1 MKKTIHLPTLF
12 IMIIVLAH
20 NKIRENSRMSLEQN
34 AVVFAAQETNINARN
49 VLSVLNLMITEQC
62 TVPFVARYRKEVT
75 GGMDEVQIR
84 AIQESYENYIE
95 REKRREYILDAIKKM
110 ELMTPELEKKIMLAA
125 TINQLEDLY
134 APYKAKKK
142 SKGMVAK
149 EAGLDALAE
158 IILNSPKNKEQLK
171 AEFGDKFNKV
181 ELKFTN
187 FEECY
192 AGALDIIIEMMAH
205 DPESKEILRKDYWSD
220 ALIKSTKRDKAEQE
234 DKDWMKYKD
243 YFDFSQKASELKEP
257 KAGHRFLAMR
267 RGMTSKTLKVDVIF
281 PEEIALGLLK
291 KRFFDKGNL
300 GCMTDLEMA
309 AKKAYLNYIH
319 PSLDLELKSEL
330 KKVSDETAISVFG
343 INLKNLLL
351 QPYLGSKAVIGVD
364 PGIRTGCKIVIVDN
378 TGKLLADCVIYPH
391 EPRMQVKE
399 SAAILEAIIEQF
411 KVHHIAIGSGTYGR
425 ETLLFIQENV
435 PQVKANKVNATLISE
450 AGASVYSASDI
461 AREEFPDKDPTVR
474 GAVSIARRFQDP
486 LAELVKIDPKSIGV
500 GQYQHDVNQ
509 ARLKKSLEGVVES
522 CVNFVGVDLNTASA
536 PLLAYVSGIGPGLAT
551 NVIKYREQNG
561 GFKDRK
567 EILKVTR
574 FSPKVFEQAAGF
586 LRIYNGK
593 EPLDATFI
601 HPERYEVLSN
611 WARKNSIEVKDL
623 IADKDMVMKLERDSD
638 FKLEVGEFT
647 FNDMVKALKSPSQDP
662 RTEFKS
668 FEYRKDISKIGDLK
682 IGEWYPGQVTNI
694 TQFGAF
700 VDIGIKENGLLH
712 VSQISDTFVADA
724 MTALKVGQEV
734 KVQVLD
740 IDYDRGRISLTA
752 KTGAQV
758 TRTASTGTS
767 PGQARGNNARPQA
780 TPAPAPAL
788 KNNAFAGLKNL
799 KL

>member
-1 MKKTIHLPTLF
+1 
-12 IMIIVLAH
+12 
-20 NKIRENSRMSLEQN
+20 MSLEQN
-34 AVVFAAQETNINARN
+34 AVIFAAQETNINARN

-84 AIQESYENYIE
+84 AIHESYENYIE

-110 ELMTPELEKKIMLAA
+110 EAMTPELEKKIKAA
-125 TINQLEDLY
+125 DTINQLEDLY

-142 SKGMVAK
+142 SKGMVAI
-149 EAGLDALAE
+149 EAGLQALSD
-158 IILNSPKNKEQLK
+158 IILSTPKTKEQLK
-171 AEFGDKFNKV
+171 AEFGDKFNKPD
-181 ELKFTN
+181 LKFTT

-192 AGALDIIIEMMAH
+192 AGAMDIIIEMMAH
-205 DPESKEILRKDYWSD
+205 DPETKEILRKDYWSD
-220 ALIKSTKRDKAEQE
+220 AKIVSTKRDKAEQE
-234 DKDWMKYKD
+234 DKDWLKYKD
-243 YFDFSQKASELKEP
+243 YFEFSQKASELKEP

-267 RGMTSKTLKVDVIF
+267 RGMTSKTLKVDVSF
-281 PEEIALGLLK
+281 PEEVATGLLK
-291 KRFFDKGNL
+291 KRFFDKGHL
-300 GCMTDLEMA
+300 GCMSDLELA

-330 KKVSDETAISVFG
+330 KRVSDETAISVFG

-351 QPYLGSKAVIGVD
+351 QPYLGPKSVIGVD
-364 PGIRTGCKIVIVDN
+364 PGVRTGCKIVIIDN
-378 TGKLLADCVIYPH
+378 TGKLLGDCVIYPH

-399 SAAILEAIIEQF
+399 SAAILQAIIEQF
-411 KVHHIAIGSGTYGR
+411 NVHHIAIGSGTYGR
-425 ETLLFIQENV
+425 ETLTFIQENV
-435 PQVKANKVNATLISE
+435 PQVKAGKTNATLISE
-450 AGASVYSASDI
+450 AGASVYSASEI
-461 AREEFPDKDPTVR
+461 AASEFPDKDVTVR

-551 NVIKYREQNG
+551 NVVKFREQNG

-601 HPERYEVLSN
+601 HPERYEVLSA
-611 WARKNSIEVKDL
+611 WAKKNSIEVKDL
-623 IADKDMVMKLERDSD
+623 IADKEMVSKLERDSD
-638 FKLEVGEFT
+638 FKKEVGEFT

-682 IGEWYPGQVTNI
+682 VGEWYPGQVTNI

-734 KVQVLD
+734 KVQVLE

-758 TRTASTGTS
+758 
-767 PGQARGNNARPQA
+767 ARPAAGAPQGQRSNSKPQA
-780 TPAPAPAL
+780 VPAPAPAL

>member
-1 MKKTIHLPTLF
+1 MF
-12 IMIIVLAH
+12 IVLAH
-20 NKIRENSRMSLEQN
+20 NFAHITLENLRMSLEQN
-34 AVVFAAQETNINARN
+34 AVIFAAQETQINARN
-49 VLSVLNLMITEQC
+49 VLAVLNLMVTEQC

-84 AIQESYENYIE
+84 SIHEAYENYLE
-95 REKRREYILDAIKKM
+95 REKRREFILDAIKKM
-110 ELMTPELEKKIMLAA
+110 EQLTPELEKKIKAA
-125 TINQLEDLY
+125 DTINQLEDLY

-142 SKGMVAK
+142 SKGMIAK
-149 EAGLDALAE
+149 EAGLDPLAE
-158 IILNSPKNKEQLK
+158 IILSTPKTKEQLK
-171 AEFGDKFNKV
+171 AEFGDKFNKP
-181 ELKFTN
+181 ELKFTT

-205 DPESKEILRKDYWSD
+205 DPETKEILRKDFWSD
-220 ALIKSTKRDKAEQE
+220 ALVKSTKREKAELE

-267 RGMTSKTLKVDVIF
+267 RGMTSKTLKVDVVF
-281 PEEIALGLLK
+281 PEEVALGLLK
-291 KRFFDKGNL
+291 RRFFDKGNL
-300 GCMTDLEMA
+300 GCFSDLELA
-309 AKKAYLNYIH
+309 AKKAYLNYIY
-319 PSLDLELKSEL
+319 PSLDLEIKSEL
-330 KKVSDETAISVFG
+330 KRISDEGAISVFG

-351 QPYLGSKAVIGVD
+351 QPYLGSKSVIGVD
-364 PGIRTGCKIVIVDN
+364 PGVRTGCKVVIIDS
-378 TGKLLADCVIYPH
+378 TGKLLGDCVIYPH
-391 EPRMQVKE
+391 EPKNQVKE
-399 SAAILEAIIEQF
+399 SAAILQAIIEQF
-411 KVHHIAIGSGTYGR
+411 NVHHIAIGSGTFGR
-425 ETLLFIQENV
+425 ETLQFIQENV
-435 PQVKANKVNATLISE
+435 PQVKAGKTNATLISE
-450 AGASVYSASDI
+450 AGASVYSASEL
-461 AREEFPDKDPTVR
+461 AASEFPDKDVTVR

-536 PLLAYVSGIGPGLAT
+536 PLLAYVSGIGPGLAG
-551 NVIKYREQNG
+551 NVVKYREQNG
-561 GFKDRK
+561 GFKNRK
-567 EILKVTR
+567 DILKVTR

-586 LRIYNGK
+586 LRIYNGQ

-601 HPERYEVLSN
+601 HPERYEILAN
-611 WARKNSIEVKDL
+611 WAKKNAIHVTDL
-623 IADKDMVMKLERDSD
+623 ISNKDFVQKLERDQD
-638 FKLEVGEFT
+638 FKKEVGEFT
-647 FNDMVKALKSPSQDP
+647 FNDIVKALKAPSQDP

-668 FEYRKDISKIGDLK
+668 FEYRKDISKITDLK

-712 VSQISDTFVADA
+712 VSQISDTFVEDA
-724 MTALKVGQEV
+724 MSALKVGQEV

-740 IDYDRGRISLTA
+740 IDYDRKRISLTA
-752 KTGAQV
+752 KQGAQV
-758 TRTASTGTS
+758 
-767 PGQARGNNARPQA
+767 ARPVGASNGESRPQSRGTQGKPQA
-780 TPAPAPAL
+780 AQAPAPAL

>member
-1 MKKTIHLPTLF
+1 
-12 IMIIVLAH
+12 
-20 NKIRENSRMSLEQN
+20 MSLEQN
-34 AVVFAAQETNINARN
+34 AVIFAAEETNINARN

-110 ELMTPELEKKIMLAA
+110 EQMTPELEKKIMLAA

-158 IILNSPKNKEQLK
+158 IILSSPKNKEQLK

-181 ELKFTN
+181 ELKFTT
-187 FEECY
+187 FEECF

-267 RGMTSKTLKVDVIF
+267 RGMTSKTLKVDVVF

-300 GCMTDLEMA
+300 GCMADLEMA

-425 ETLLFIQENV
+425 ETLQFIQENV

-758 TRTASTGTS
+758 TRTASTGTTS
-767 PGQARGNNARPQA
+767 GQARGNNSRPQA